1 MNSILTYI
9 AGIIV
14 ALLFAAL
21 VGPNLIDWNKFRGD
35 IEAQASYAL
44 GAPVRIDG
52 DIRLRILPAPHMTL
66 GKVKIVNTHSAAQS
80 AHLATFEEI
89 DAEVALT
96 PLITGDISV
105 TSVRIVRPQINLE
118 VFPDGTTNWTAFEL
132 PDATVE
138 DGMFSLASISLEAAQ
153 FENGE
158 ISYANRE
165 NGRRWQA
172 EQVGGEVIA
181 TSLVGPLRAEIEA
194 IVDGVPLALRLGLGE
209 FAGGKAFQVTTDIQL
224 RDRPARFLF
233 SGVATE
239 FSAAARLDGN
249 GRLEIGGD
257 EAPIRIDSGLV
268 ATAQSATFRNLVLSA
283 GGTTLNGGA
292 QARWA
297 DRPVFSLELTSENF
311 TAAPLLER
319 LLPAGGAGGMPHSS
333 LLALPLP
340 GWIDGGVHVSV
351 AALAL
356 PGAIVR
362 NAELTLALANGVLDV
377 ETARGEL
384 GGQTEI
390 SLTGRLTRRDDKPDF
405 DGRIDAR
412 SGNLAALAHW
422 LAADNGEV
430 NARPVPRGGPFSVR
444 ARLRATPDALEFTA
458 LTADHARDLAT
469 PSLRG
474 SVGYRLAGNR
484 PLIDADLRATRFD
497 ADPLLALLPGNDDPL
512 RFLAS
517 NDIALRMRAESLGI
531 WSEDIRGLVVDAALT
546 GGALDV
552 RRLEADDI
560 AGARLSFSGQLS
572 GVTTGRRDDVKGNF
586 TGHIEGERFGGL
598 LALGNFSV
606 PDASGPVSIEVTG
619 ASGEAADSDLRVDT
633 LTLKG
638 TVRGSRVDAVLKRRH
653 GKSGLESL
661 DIVANAANDEGRVL
675 LEQLG
680 LEPRDSLTAP
690 GSVSLQL
697 EGAGDKPYRVNF
709 RANIGSMTLTAN
721 GRATDP
727 FEALR
732 FEGRADIAAPGIL
745 SVFAAFGS
753 PEPLT
758 RWIGKQASGPGFV
771 FSSAVTWDK
780 QSLSLSGMESVAG
793 NFRLSGDALWR
804 AGEGDKLPSLTGTL
818 EGNALDLT
826 SLVGSEDEAWPAA
839 ALDWSML
846 GALDGE
852 IDLKAGTVRLGRLAA
867 GDVTTRLSLS
877 HGVLSAS
884 PFVGQLGGGR
894 VSLGAR
900 IEGGEGAPGIGMTVL
915 IEDAGVA
922 EIFRDA
928 FGAVPGKGRAEI
940 AMQLQAQGRSWLALV
955 SSVAGTGAIK
965 AAGLA
970 FAPLDVAA
978 FGAAL
983 ETLQDIDDFPS
994 LVSDTLQT
1002 GETAARGLEGEFT
1015 IEDGVLRLADDEL
1028 ALAGGTAKLLAF
1040 YDLPRLAAD
1049 AELTIVPE
1057 KPDGAPAFSIVATG
1071 RGGKIDVKKQMLDL
1085 QAFVAE
1091 RLLAESL
1098 KEAGGTTRELRELMG
1113 LPAET
1118 RAAPPPPPR
1127 RPAFTQ

>member
-21 VGPNLIDWNKFRGD
+21 VGPNLIDWNKFRGE

-89 DAEVALT
+89 DAEVALA
-96 PLITGDISV
+96 PLLTGDISI

-118 VFPDGTTNWTAFEL
+118 VLPDGTTNWTAFEL

-138 DGMFSLASISLEAAQ
+138 DGMFSLASISLEAAK

-158 ISYANRE
+158 ISYANHE
-165 NGRRWQA
+165 NGRRWKA

-194 IVDGVPLALRLGLGE
+194 IVDGVPLALRFGFGE
-209 FAGGKAFQVTTDIQL
+209 FAGGKAFQVTTDIRL

-257 EAPIRIDSGLV
+257 DAPVRIDSGLV
-268 ATAQSATFRNLVLSA
+268 AAAQSVTFRNLVLSA
-283 GGTTLNGGA
+283 GGTTLSGAA

-297 DRPVFSLELTSENF
+297 DRPVFSLELASENF

-319 LLPAGGAGGMPHSS
+319 LLPDSGDGDMPHAA

-340 GWIDGGVHVSV
+340 GWIDGGMNVSV
-351 AALAL
+351 GALAL

-362 NAELTLALANGVLDV
+362 NAELTLVLANGLLDV

-384 GGQTEI
+384 GGETEI

-422 LAADNGEV
+422 LSADNGEV
-430 NARPVPRGGPFSVR
+430 NARPVPRGAPFSVQ
-444 ARLRATPDALEFTA
+444 ARLRAMPDALEFTA
-458 LTADHARDLAT
+458 LTADYARDLAT

-474 SVGYRLAGNR
+474 RVHYLIAGNR
-484 PLIDADLRATRFD
+484 PLVDADLRATRFD
-497 ADPLLALLPGNDDPL
+497 ADPLRALLPGNDDPL
-512 RFLAS
+512 KFPAT
-517 NDIALRMRAESLGI
+517 NDIALRMHAESLGI
-531 WSEDIRGLVVDAALT
+531 WGEDIRGLVVDAALT
-546 GGALDV
+546 DGVLDI
-552 RRLEADDI
+552 RRLDADDI

-598 LALGNFSV
+598 LALGNFAV

-619 ASGEAADSDLRVDT
+619 ASGEATDSDLRVDT

-653 GKSGLESL
+653 DKSGLEGL

-697 EGAGDKPYRVNF
+697 ESAGDKPYRVNF
-709 RANIGSMTLTAN
+709 RANIGGMTLTAN

-745 SVFAAFGS
+745 SVFAAFGA

-771 FSSAVTWDK
+771 FSSAVIWDK
-780 QSLSLSGMESVAG
+780 KSLSLSGMESVAG
-793 NFRLSGDALWR
+793 NFRLSGDTMWR
-804 AGEGDKLPSLTGTL
+804 AGEDDKLPSLTGAL
-818 EGNALDLT
+818 EANALDLT
-826 SLVGSEDEAWPAA
+826 SLVGSEDEVWPAA
-839 ALDWSML
+839 ALDWSIL

-852 IDLKAGTVRLGRLAA
+852 IDLKAGRVRLGRLAA

-900 IEGGEGAPGIGMTVL
+900 VEGGEGAPGIGLTVL

-922 EIFRDA
+922 EIFRDT
-928 FGAVPGKGRAEI
+928 FGAAPGKGRAEI
-940 AMQLQAQGRSWLALV
+940 AVQLQAQGRSWLALV
-955 SSVAGTGAIK
+955 SSVAGTGTIK
-965 AAGLA
+965 ASGLA
-970 FAPLDVAA
+970 FAPLDVAG

-983 ETLQDIDDFPS
+983 ETLQDIEDFPS
-994 LVSDTLQT
+994 LVGDTLQA
-1002 GETAARGLEGEFT
+1002 GETAVRGLDGEFT

-1028 ALAGGTAKLLAF
+1028 ALAGGAAKLLAL

-1057 KPDGAPAFSIVATG
+1057 KPSGAPAFSIVATR
-1071 RGGKIDVKKQMLDL
+1071 RGDKIDVKTQILDL

-1098 KEAGGTTRELRELMG
+1098 KETGGTMRELRELMG

-1118 RAAPPPPPR
+1118 RAAPPPPPT